1 MTESTDPLDDMDV
14 QHIKLT
20 DGNEIIG
27 YINSTD
33 KAIILMER
41 PMILN
46 LAMTT
51 NGNDTYYFTKY
62 FPFAKSNI
70 VKINSRNVVSASEV
84 RSDIKEKYIQ
94 AALKSDKFRHI
105 TPEDQDLDTD
115 TDLTDENMDLNFM
128 EPASKKLH

>member
-1 MTESTDPLDDMDV
+1 MTELDNPLDDMDV

-20 DGNEIIG
+20 DGSEIIG
-27 YINSTD
+27 YINGID

-46 LAMTT
+46 LAMTS

-84 RSDIKEKYIQ
+84 RNDIKEKYIQ
-94 AALKSDKFRHI
+94 AALKSDQFGRL
-105 TPEDQDLDTD
+105 TQEDQDLDTD
-115 TDLTDENMDLNFM
+115 TDLTDEEMDLNFM
-128 EPASKKLH
+128 EPASKKIH

>member
-1 MTESTDPLDDMDV
+1 MTESDNPLDDMDV

-20 DGNEIIG
+20 DGSEIIG
-27 YINSTD
+27 YINGID

-46 LAMTT
+46 LAMTS

-62 FPFAKSNI
+62 FPFAKSNV

-84 RSDIKEKYIQ
+84 RNDIKEKYIQ
-94 AALKSDKFRHI
+94 AALKSDQFGKL

-115 TDLTDENMDLNFM
+115 TDLTDEEMDLNFM
-128 EPASKKLH
+128 EPASKKIH

>member
-1 MTESTDPLDDMDV
+1 MTESDNPLDDMDV

-20 DGNEIIG
+20 DGSEIIG
-27 YINSTD
+27 YINGTD

-46 LAMTT
+46 LAMTA
-51 NGNDTYYFTKY
+51 NGSDTYYFTKY

-84 RSDIKEKYIQ
+84 RNDIKEKYIQ
-94 AALKSDKFRHI
+94 AALKSDKFGQL
-105 TPEDQDLDTD
+105 TQEDQDLDTD
-115 TDLTDENMDLNFM
+115 TDLTDEEMDLNFM
-128 EPASKKLH
+128 EPASKKIH

>member
-1 MTESTDPLDDMDV
+1 MIESNDPLDDMDV

-20 DGNEIIG
+20 DGSEIIG
-27 YINSTD
+27 YINSID

-46 LAMTT
+46 LAMTS

-70 VKINSRNVVSASEV
+70 IKINSRNVVSASEV
-84 RSDIKEKYIQ
+84 RNDIKERYIQ
-94 AALKSDKFRHI
+94 AALKSDVLGKL
-105 TPEDQDLDTD
+105 TEEDQDLDTD
-115 TDLTDENMDLNFM
+115 TDLTDEEMDLNFM
-128 EPASKKLH
+128 EPASKKIH

>member
-128 EPASKKLH
+128 EPASKKIH